1 MKLQSVSNF
10 KLPEKL
16 LEILEAEEYYEDESF
31 EPIITT
37 VEETIYKGEDMISY
51 QAEFEIL
58 DEYEGIDGNEWEEL
72 IKKYVKEKEPE
83 LVKYVK
89 GDSESP
95 TCVIWTNSELNFKKI
110 LKLMI
115 GLIENESEVNRIK
128 KEASS

>member
-72 IKKYVKEKEPE
+72 IKNMSKKK
-83 LVKYVK
+83 
-89 GDSESP
+89 S
-95 TCVIWTNSELNFKKI
+95 LN
-110 LKLMI
+110 LSNM
-115 GLIENESEVNRIK
+115 
-128 KEASS
+128 

>member
-1 MKLQSVSNF
+1 M
-10 KLPEKL
+10 
-16 LEILEAEEYYEDESF
+16 
-31 EPIITT
+31 
-37 VEETIYKGEDMISY
+37 GR
-51 QAEFEIL
+51 
-58 DEYEGIDGNEWEEL
+58 ID
-72 IKKYVKEKEPE
+72 KKYVKEKEPE

-89 GDSESP
+89 GDPESP